1 MQHIGMQI
9 CIHII
14 YMHAAQYPRYPHAF
28 SATPTE
34 QSQDPQ
40 SAMLV
45 ALAISSPLFII
56 VMNTVSNIIVDNIIT
71 NMVTHIVGNDI
82 HIYIYIYIYNNIM
95 AASHKHKHIGNTPL
109 LGQTSILYRGGT
121 LFSSTCCVYFSDGPP
136 RLHST
141 DRHE

>member
-1 MQHIGMQI
+1 MYIYISIYFIFHIYIYIYIYICTYTCMQHIGMQI

-82 HIYIYIYIYNNIM
+82 HIYIYI
-95 AASHKHKHIGNTPL
+95 HI
-109 LGQTSILYRGGT
+109 
-121 LFSSTCCVYFSDGPP
+121 
-136 RLHST
+136 
-141 DRHE
+141 